1 MKIWDKCVRFEAGEI
16 CGSFMEWNRN
26 RSKKMNINN
35 KWELL
40 SIITLFGFF
49 IRNII

>member
-1 MKIWDKCVRFEAGEI
+1 MLGSKLVRFVGVL
-16 CGSFMEWNRN
+16 WNGIETDR
-26 RSKKMNINN
+26 KKMNINN